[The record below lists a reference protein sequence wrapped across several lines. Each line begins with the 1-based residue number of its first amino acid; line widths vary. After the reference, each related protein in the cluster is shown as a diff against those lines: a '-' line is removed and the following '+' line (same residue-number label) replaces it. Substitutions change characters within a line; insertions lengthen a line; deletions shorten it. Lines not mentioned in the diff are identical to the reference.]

1 MARADPLRALLLDM
15 PYRVAFGGF
24 LHETNTFAP
33 SKAGMEA
40 FEQGGGWP
48 VLARGE
54 GVFDAVRNVNV
65 GAAGFVEEARRR
77 GWSLLPALW
86 CAASPSAHVTREAF
100 ERITGDLV
108 ERIRAE
114 LPVDAVY
121 LDLHGAM
128 VAEHIDDGEG
138 EVLRR
143 VRAAIGPDVPL
154 VVSLDLHGNVSPL
167 MVDSADALIAYR
179 TYPHVDMAETG
190 QRSAEYLAGIIG
202 TKRRHAKAFR
212 QLPFLIPIAWQAT
225 AMEPCRTIYGRR
237 DALES
242 EAVPTLS
249 FLPGFPAADFPDCGP
264 SVVAYG
270 AIQADA
276 DGAADELA
284 ALVEASEEAFRGRVY
299 TPDEGVREAMRI
311 AEGAR
316 RPVVI
321 SDTQDNPGAGG
332 DSDTMG
338 MAHAL
343 VRNDAKRAAI
353 GLIVDRE
360 AAAAAHAAGIG
371 ATIRV
376 SLGAK
381 SRIPGD
387 VPLEAEFTVEA
398 LSDGNFVAPGP
409 FYGGA
414 RMKLGPCA
422 CLRVGDVRIAVA
434 SRKAQMADQAMYRQ
448 VGIEPTDQAILVN
461 KSSVHFRADF
471 GPIAETI
478 LVCAAPG
485 PMPVD
490 PAQLPWTRLRP
501 GMRTSPLGPV
511 FRAA

>member
-1 MARADPLRALLLDM
+1 M

-33 SKAGMEA
+33 SRAGMEA

-48 VLARGE
+48 ILTRGE
-54 GVFDAVRNVNV
+54 AVFDAVRNVNV
-65 GAAGFVEEARRR
+65 GAAGFVAEGTRR
-77 GWSLLPALW
+77 GWTLLPALW
-86 CAASPSAHVTREAF
+86 AAATPSAQVTREAF

-108 ERIRAE
+108 ERIQAT

-128 VAEHIDDGEG
+128 VTEHVDDGEG
-138 EVLRR
+138 EILRR
-143 VRAAIGPDVPL
+143 VRAAIGPDMPL
-154 VVSLDLHGNVSPL
+154 VASLDLHGNVTPL
-167 MVDSADALIAYR
+167 MVESADALIAYR

-190 QRSAEYLAGIIG
+190 GRTATYLAGIIG
-202 TKRRHAKAFR
+202 TRLRHAKAFR

-237 DALES
+237 DELEG
-242 EAVPTLS
+242 ETVPTLS

-270 AIQADA
+270 ATQADA
-276 DGAADELA
+276 DAAADEMA
-284 ALVEASEEAFRGRVY
+284 ALVAASEAAFRGRVY
-299 TPDEGVREAMRI
+299 TPDEGVREAIRI
-311 AEGAR
+311 AEAAT

-338 MAHAL
+338 MVHAL
-343 VRNDAKRAAI
+343 VRSDAKRAAI
-353 GLIVDRE
+353 GLIVDP
-360 AAAAAHAAGIG
+360 AAATAAHAAGVG
-371 ATIRV
+371 ATITIA
-376 SLGAK
+376 LGAK
-381 SRIPGD
+381 SRISGD
-387 VPLEAEFTVEA
+387 APLEAAFAVEA
-398 LSDGNFVAPGP
+398 LSDGNFVAGGP

-422 CLRVGDVRIAVA
+422 CLRIGDVRIAVA

-448 VGIEPTDQAILVN
+448 VGIEPTSQAILVN

-471 GPIAETI
+471 EPIAETI

-501 GMRTSPLGPV
+501 GMRMSPLGPV
-511 FRAA
+511 FRAP

>member
-1 MARADPLRALLLDM
+1 M

-33 SKAGMEA
+33 SKAGMSA

-48 VLARGE
+48 VLTRGD

-65 GAAGFVEEARRR
+65 GAAGFIEEGRRR
-77 GWSLLPALW
+77 GWTLLPSLW
-86 CAASPSAHVTREAF
+86 CSASPSAHVTREAF

-128 VAEHIDDGEG
+128 VTEHFDDGEG
-138 EVLRR
+138 EILRR

-154 VVSLDLHGNVSPL
+154 VASLDLHGNVTAL

-190 QRSAEYLAGIIG
+190 RRSGEYLAGIIG
-202 TKRRHAKAFR
+202 TERRHAKAFR
-212 QLPFLIPIAWQAT
+212 QIPYLIPIAWQAT
-225 AMEPCRTIYGRR
+225 AMEPCRTIYGR
-237 DALES
+237 LEAREG
-242 EAVPTLS
+242 EAVPSLS
-249 FLPGFPAADFPDCGP
+249 FLPGFPAADFADCGP

-270 AIQADA
+270 VTQADA
-276 DGAADELA
+276 DGVADEIA
-284 ALVEASEEAFRGRVY
+284 DLVAESEEAFRGRVY
-299 TPDEGVREAMRI
+299 TPDEGIREAMRI
-311 AEGAR
+311 AETAS

-343 VRNDAKRAAI
+343 VRNDAPRAAM
-353 GLIVDRE
+353 GLIVDPAAAE
-360 AAAAAHAAGIG
+360 AAHEAGVG
-371 ATIRV
+371 ATIRL

-381 SRIPGD
+381 SGIPGD
-387 VPLEAEFTVEA
+387 QPLEAEFAVEA
-398 LSDGNFVAPGP
+398 LSDGDFVATGP
-409 FYGGA
+409 FFGA
-414 RMKLGPCA
+414 TRMRLGRCA
-422 CLRVGDVRIAVA
+422 CLRVGDVRFVVA

-448 VGIEPTDQAILVN
+448 VGIEPTEQAILVN

-471 GPIAETI
+471 EPIAETI

-490 PAQLPWTRLRP
+490 PAAFPWKRLRP
-501 GMRTSPLGPV
+501 GIRTSPKGPV
-511 FRAA
+511 FNQGA

>member
-1 MARADPLRALLLDM
+1 M

-48 VLARGE
+48 ILTRGE
-54 GVFDAVRNVNV
+54 GVFDAVHNVNV
-65 GAAGFVEEARRR
+65 GAAGFIEEGRRR
-77 GWSLLPALW
+77 GWTLLPSLW

-128 VAEHIDDGEG
+128 VTEHFDDGEG
-138 EVLRR
+138 EILRR

-154 VVSLDLHGNVSPL
+154 VASLDLHGNVTPL

-190 QRSAEYLAGIIG
+190 KRSADYLAGIIG
-202 TKRRHAKAFR
+202 TSRRHAKAFR

-264 SVVAYG
+264 SLVAYG
-270 AIQADA
+270 ASQAEA
-276 DGAADELA
+276 DQAADVMA
-284 ALVEASEEAFRGRVY
+284 ALVQASEEAFRGRVY
-299 TPDEGVREAMRI
+299 TPDEGVQEAMRI
-311 AEGAR
+311 AEGAS

-338 MAHAL
+338 MAQAL
-343 VRNDAKRAAI
+343 VRNGAKRAAI
-353 GLIVDRE
+353 GLIVDP
-360 AAAAAHAAGIG
+360 AAAQAAHAAGIG
-371 ATIRV
+371 AAIRV
-376 SLGAK
+376 PLGAK

-387 VPLEAEFTVEA
+387 APLEAEFTVEA
-398 LSDGNFVAPGP
+398 LSDGNFVAGGP

-422 CLRVGDVRIAVA
+422 CLRIGDVRIAVA

-448 VGIEPTDQAILVN
+448 VGIEPTEQAILVN

-471 GPIAETI
+471 EPIAETI

-490 PAQLPWTRLRP
+490 PAQLPWKRLRP
-501 GMRTSPLGPV
+501 GIRMSPTGPV
-511 FRAA
+511 FQAP

>member
-1 MARADPLRALLLDM
+1 M

-40 FEQGGGWP
+40 FEEGGGWP
-48 VLARGE
+48 VLTRGE
-54 GVFDAVRNVNV
+54 AVFEAVHTVNV
-65 GAAGFVEEARRR
+65 GAAGFIEEGHRR
-77 GWSLLPALW
+77 GWTLLPALW
-86 CAASPSAHVTREAF
+86 CAASPSAHVTRDAF

-108 ERIRAE
+108 ERIRAV
-114 LPVDAVY
+114 LPVDAVF

-128 VAEHIDDGEG
+128 VADHFDDGEG
-138 EVLRR
+138 EILRR
-143 VRAAIGPDVPL
+143 VRLAIGPDVPL
-154 VVSLDLHGNVSPL
+154 VASLDLHGNVTPL
-167 MVDSADALIAYR
+167 MVESADALIAYR

-190 QRSAEYLAGIIG
+190 RRSAEYLATIIG
-202 TKRRHAKAFR
+202 TEKRHAKALR
-212 QLPFLIPIAWQAT
+212 QIPFLIPIAWQAT
-225 AMEPCRTIYGRR
+225 AMEPCRTIYGRLAAR
-237 DALES
+237 QS
-242 EAVPTLS
+242 GSVPTLS

-270 AIQADA
+270 VTQADA
-276 DGAADELA
+276 DAAADEIA
-284 ALVEASEEAFRGRVY
+284 ALVIASEEAFRGRVY
-299 TPDEGVREAMRI
+299 TPDEGVREAMRL
-311 AEGAR
+311 AESAS

-338 MAHAL
+338 MARAL
-343 VRNDAKRAAI
+343 VQNHAQRAAI
-353 GLIVDRE
+353 GMIVDPA
-360 AAAAAHAAGIG
+360 AAAAAHAAGTG
-371 ATIRV
+371 ATIRLA
-376 SLGAK
+376 LGAK
-381 SRIPGD
+381 SGVPGD
-387 VPLEAEFTVEA
+387 APLEAEFTVEA

-422 CLRVGDVRIAVA
+422 CLRIGDVRIAVA

-448 VGIEPTDQAILVN
+448 VGIEPTEQAILVN

-471 GPIAETI
+471 EPIAETI

-490 PAQLPWTRLRP
+490 PAALPWTRLRP
-501 GMRTSPLGPV
+501 GTRMAPLGPV
-511 FRAA
+511 FRPS